1 MQRTRRIM
9 FIMRAVL
16 GLSALALA
24 SAAPKPNIVF
34 FMADGALKT
43 SSFIPHSIQ
52 HVLCVLTIHHT

>member
-1 MQRTRRIM
+1 M

-52 HVLCVLTIHHT
+52 HVLCGVLTIHHT